1 MSFSE
6 WKAYTIEELGKVV
19 TGKTPPTKDIENFG
33 NEYPFI
39 TPVDMNG
46 QKNIYST
53 ARNLSEIGKEK
64 VKNFLLPKNTVCVSC
79 IGSDMGK
86 VVKTTKPSVTN
97 QQINSIICYD
107 DFDSDFVYYAM
118 KLLSPTLRSIGHQS
132 TAVPIINKT
141 DFSGFE
147 IYAPEDK
154 EVQTRIA
161 SILSSIDDAI
171 ELNQQ
176 TNQTLE
182 EIAKTLFKEWF
193 VNFNYPNATGEMQ
206 STEMGDIPVGW
217 KIENIGELF
226 DFVIGGD
233 WGKDN
238 EESIFSNYCTVIRGT
253 DIPDILNSNL
263 KSIPKRFIQES
274 KLKTRRLQEGD
285 IVFEISGGSKDQA
298 TGRNL
303 LITKEI
309 LNLFE
314 AEVIPASF
322 CRLIRTKDIK
332 TGCFLGVY
340 LNCFYSEGGTW
351 HYQLQSTGISNFQFQ
366 VFASDHKIV
375 VPPDDLINSFFELVQ
390 PIIKQIGEN
399 ISENQTFFTL
409 RDTLLPKLMKGEIE
423 INGQ

>member
-53 ARNLSEIGKEK
+53 ARNLSEIGKVK

-141 DFSGFE
+141 DFSSFE

-154 EVQTRIA
+154 GIQARIS
-161 SILSSIDDAI
+161 SILSSLDDAI

-193 VNFNYPNATGEMQ
+193 VNFNYPNATGKMQ

-217 KIENIGELF
+217 KVDGIGEICYVQNGYAF
-226 DFVIGGD
+226 RSNDFEENGKVGIIKIKNISGNVVDIEKTDFVDAVVVSKLDEKFKIDGGSLLIAMTGAEVGKIGLVPTTNKNLWLNQRVGMFKEKVIYANLFMYLLLSSD
-233 WGKDN
+233 TYYSTIQNSALGSAQPN
-238 EESIFSNYCTVIRGT
+238 ISASAIESIRAI
-253 DIPDILNSNL
+253 IPSSDLIEQFGKIVQPMFEKILNNL
-263 KSIPKRFIQES
+263 AE
-274 KLKTRRLQEGD
+274 
-285 IVFEISGGSKDQA
+285 
-298 TGRNL
+298 N
-303 LITKEI
+303 EI
-309 LNLFE
+309 LKN
-314 AEVIPASF
+314 
-322 CRLIRTKDIK
+322 T
-332 TGCFLGVY
+332 
-340 LNCFYSEGGTW
+340 
-351 HYQLQSTGISNFQFQ
+351 
-366 VFASDHKIV
+366 
-375 VPPDDLINSFFELVQ
+375 
-390 PIIKQIGEN
+390 
-399 ISENQTFFTL
+399 
-409 RDTLLPKLMKGEIE
+409 RDSLLPKLMSGD
-423 INGQ
+423 INVNISNA